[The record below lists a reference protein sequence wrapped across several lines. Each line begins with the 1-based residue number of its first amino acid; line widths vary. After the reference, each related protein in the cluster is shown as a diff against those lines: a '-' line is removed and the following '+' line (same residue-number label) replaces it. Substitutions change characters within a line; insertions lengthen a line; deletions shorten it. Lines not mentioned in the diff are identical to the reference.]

1 MSDYP
6 QRKDMCSTFFF
17 FLFIVQ
23 DKLRFDPESEIATTG
38 LRVSLI
44 CPVSR
49 LLWHRTS
56 HPRLTHTFNVSL
68 ITTLLSCPFFA
79 VGEDAARC
87 ALSGFDLCPSA
98 MFRRSLLPADEREE
112 AYVDLPRL

>member
-1 MSDYP
+1 MLY
-6 QRKDMCSTFFF
+6 FFF
-17 FLFIVQ
+17 PFIVQ

-44 CPVSR
+44 CPVST

-56 HPRLTHTFNVSL
+56 HSRASYPCLTHTHLICPLLQLSSL
-68 ITTLLSCPFFA
+68 VLFCFA
-79 VGEDAARC
+79 VGEDATRG

-112 AYVDLPRL
+112 AHVDLPCL